1 MRASK
6 LYAPTLRE
14 VPSDAEVTSHRLMLR
29 AGLIRKAA
37 SGMYTYLPLGW
48 RVIRKLE
55 RIIREEMEAK
65 DGQEIMMPI
74 VQPAEIW
81 QETKRWDAFGPEMFR
96 LKDVHE
102 HDFCLG
108 PTHEEMI
115 TTLVRNEVR
124 SYKQLPLNL
133 FQIQNKY
140 RDERRPRFGLMRSRE
155 FIMKDAYSFDA
166 DEAGADVAYR
176 DMYDA
181 YTRIFTRCGLNF
193 RPVEADSGAIGGGHT
208 HEFTVLAESGESEI
222 ASCTSCDFAA
232 NIEKAEL
239 KTVAAPDEP
248 LTDLKKIETPDC
260 KTIEAVADFL
270 SLPLDKTIKAVA
282 FQDEEG
288 TLVLAFVRG
297 DHEVNEVKLA
307 NAVEARELVMAEESA
322 IEEAG
327 GTPGYM
333 SPIGIRKG
341 TKIVVD
347 ATVMQMKNACA
358 GANEVGYHYTGLTPS
373 RDFDAERILVRDIR
387 LMQEGD
393 PCPHCGH
400 EVVITRGIEVGQVFK
415 LGTKYSEALGA
426 TFLDENGKSKPLIM
440 GCYGIGVGR
449 TAAAAIEQNNDEH
462 GIIWPRAIAPFEV
475 CVLVVNARKEDE
487 LRLAEEVY
495 QELKTA
501 GFDVLLD
508 DRPERAG
515 VKFKDADLI
524 GYPVRVTIGPKTAE
538 SGEIELKVRR
548 TGETFTATRET
559 YQAKLRELLDTL

>member
-1 MRASK
+1 
-6 LYAPTLRE
+6 
-14 VPSDAEVTSHRLMLR
+14 MLR

-37 SGMYTYLPLGW
+37 GGIYSYLPLGW

-55 RIIREEMEAK
+55 AIIREEMEAK
-65 DGQEIMMPI
+65 GAQEIMMPI

-81 QETKRWDAFGPEMFR
+81 QETGRWDVFGPEMFR
-96 LKDVHE
+96 LQDVHGR
-102 HDFCLG
+102 DFCLG

-115 TTLVRNEVR
+115 TTLVRDEVR

-155 FIMKDAYSFDA
+155 FIMKDAYSFDV

-176 DMYDA
+176 GMYEA
-181 YTRIFTRCGLNF
+181 YTNIFNRCGLDF

-222 ASCTSCDFAA
+222 ASCTSCGFAA
-232 NIEKAEL
+232 NVEKAEL
-239 KTVAAPDEP
+239 KTIVAADEP
-248 LTDLKKIETPDC
+248 LEPLTKVETPDC
-260 KTIEAVADFL
+260 KTIEAVAAYL

-288 TLVLAFVRG
+288 TLILAFIRG
-297 DHEVNEVKLA
+297 DHDVNEIKLA
-307 NAVEARELVMAEESA
+307 NAVGARELVMAEEGA
-322 IEEAG
+322 ILAAG
-327 GTPGYM
+327 GVPGYM
-333 SPIGIRKG
+333 SPIGIKKG

-347 ATVMQMKNACA
+347 ATVMEMKNACA
-358 GANEVGYHYTGLTPS
+358 GANEAGYHYTNVTPK
-373 RDFDAERILVRDIR
+373 RDFDEEAIIVGDIR
-387 LMQEGD
+387 LMHAGD

-426 TFLDENGKSKPLIM
+426 TFLDEQGKSKPLIM

-475 CVLVVNARKEDE
+475 CVLVVNARKEEE
-487 LRLAEEVY
+487 LAVGTEIYE
-495 QELKTA
+495 ELKTA
-501 GFDVLLD
+501 GADVILD

-524 GYPVRVTIGPKTAE
+524 GYPVRVTVGPKTVE
-538 SGEIELKVRR
+538 SGQIELKVRR
-548 TGETFTATRET
+548 TGETFAATRET
-559 YQAKLRELLDTL
+559 YQAKLRELLAKL